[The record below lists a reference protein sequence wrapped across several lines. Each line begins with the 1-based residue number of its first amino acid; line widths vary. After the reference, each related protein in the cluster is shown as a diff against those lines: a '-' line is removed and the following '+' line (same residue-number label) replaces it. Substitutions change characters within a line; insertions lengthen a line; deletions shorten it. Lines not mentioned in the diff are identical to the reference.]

1 MKKVQIL
8 DKEFEISIPSATI
21 QKRIDELAKKINHNL
36 ENEDVI
42 FLGILNGS
50 FMFAADLFKKISIPC
65 RISFLKLASYQGSSS
80 SGQIKQ
86 LIGLNE
92 NLKDKTVV
100 ILEDI
105 VDTGLT
111 IEVIIKQLMGYDP
124 KAIHT
129 ATLLYKPEASVNG
142 VVPDYVGFEIPNDF
156 VVGYGLDYDGYGRNY
171 EDIYTLVEN
180 SENS

>member
-1 MKKVQIL
+1 MKKVKIL
-8 DKEFEISIPSATI
+8 DKEFAVSISSETI
-21 QKRIDELAKKINHNL
+21 QQKIEQLAQQMNDNL
-36 ENEDVI
+36 ANEDVI

-50 FMFAADLFKKISIPC
+50 FMFAADLFKKISVPC

-111 IEVIIKQLMGYDP
+111 IEVIIKQLKGYDP

-129 ATLLYKPEASVNG
+129 ATLLYKPDASVNG
-142 VVPDYVGFEIPNDF
+142 IVPDYVGFEIPNDF

-171 EDIYTLVEN
+171 GDIYTLVEDSDN
-180 SENS
+180 N